1 MQEIQ
6 NKAGEQMLQRQLDI
20 LPKETLL
27 KETLSEIMETLETKE
42 THITETKEAS
52 PPPTETPPPPPLTTI
67 NTATT
72 TIITNAARQETSE
85 TPDSMS
91 VEEDSK
97 PETRAIIG

>member
-1 MQEIQ
+1 
-6 NKAGEQMLQRQLDI
+6 MLQRQLDI

-27 KETLSEIMETLETKE
+27 KEALSEIMETLETKE

-52 PPPTETPPPPPLTTI
+52 PPPTETPPPPPTI